1 MRLSDE
7 AIVDGVTRYR
17 ESVGGRHGP
26 PALTYLARYL
36 KSEGL
41 VEEEPSKALLSIR
54 IRKLVDQSGAR
65 FAIPKSEARRLVEV
79 ERPKLLDS
87 LQSSI
92 PASLGDDDVPGFWG
106 E

>member
-54 IRKLVDQSGAR
+54 IRKLVDQG
-65 FAIPKSEARRLVEV
+65 RLFGTEV
-79 ERPKLLDS
+79 DGGISAFS
-87 LQSSI
+87 LEENPDWDGNQLPEGS
-92 PASLGDDDVPGFWG
+92 
-106 E
+106 